1 MYYYVYVHMCAG
13 ANGGQNRILGFMKLE
28 LQTLSK
34 AAKKPA
40 SAFARVA
47 NARHH

>member
-1 MYYYVYVHMCAG
+1 MYYYAYVHMCAG
-13 ANGGQNRILGFMKLE
+13 ANGGQNRILRFMKLE

-34 AAKKPA
+34 AAT
-40 SAFARVA
+40 AFARVA